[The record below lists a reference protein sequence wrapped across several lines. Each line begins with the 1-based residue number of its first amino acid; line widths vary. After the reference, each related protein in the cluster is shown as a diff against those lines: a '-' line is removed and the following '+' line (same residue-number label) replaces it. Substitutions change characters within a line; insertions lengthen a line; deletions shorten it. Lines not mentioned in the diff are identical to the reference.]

1 LTYRLPSRPIGEIMG
16 HAPPSTAVVILI
28 CADINGAA
36 SSLAVVEKTGIADF
50 RLRLGPF
57 GSLVFAMFTKA

>member
-1 LTYRLPSRPIGEIMG
+1 MG
-16 HAPPSTAVVILI
+16 HAPPSTAVVIVI

-36 SSLAVVEKTGIADF
+36 SSLAAFEKTGIADF

-57 GSLVFAMFTKA
+57 GSLVFAMFTEA